1 MKLSKIR
8 TLIAGSKFSLLA
20 MFLITMSVMGC
31 DQAMKE
37 ANKEFMPNAQG
48 AIGEIILVM
57 DSTQWK
63 SQIGSE
69 LRQIFH
75 AVVPGLPQDEPQF
88 KLHRVNP
95 LNLNDVLKQ
104 AKNMIFVTVLN
115 DESQES
121 RVLKSYFTNKSLKR
135 IKEEDGLYM
144 FTKQND
150 FARGQEVLHLFGRDR
165 QTLISNLQTNREKI
179 RGYFENIELR
189 RLRARLFQSEMK
201 DLGSEIES
209 KHDFK
214 IRIPYGYEL
223 AKNGDNFIWI
233 RQIEYPEEKSFF
245 VYYEPYRSSDIFN
258 KNSIAELRNKIT
270 SKLLRDV
277 ENDDTYMMLQDE
289 KYMPFVTNEI
299 NLNGNYA
306 FEMRGLWKLNDI
318 SAGGP
323 FVSYT
328 TVDQKLGRLYYIEGY
343 VYRPSGDK
351 RDWMREMDTIL
362 QTFRVSDQTSSEP
375 TD

>member
-1 MKLSKIR
+1 MKSTGMNHKNIKLNSM
-8 TLIAGSKFSLLA
+8 LFLA
-20 MFLITMSVMGC
+20 ILFFALEGC
-31 DQAMKE
+31 NQAIQN

-48 AIGEIILVM
+48 SMGEIILVM

-75 AVVPGLPQDEPQF
+75 AVVPGLPQDESGF

-104 AKNMIFVTVLN
+104 AKNLIFVTVLS
-115 DESQES
+115 DKSQES
-121 RVLKSYFTNKSLKR
+121 QVLKSYFTNESLKR
-135 IKEEDGLYM
+135 IQNDDNLYM
-144 FTKQND
+144 FTKKDD
-150 FARGQEVLHLFGRDR
+150 FAQGQEVLHLFGKDR
-165 QTLISNLQTNREKI
+165 QTLIANLQENRDKI
-179 RGYFENIELR
+179 RRYFENIEIK
-189 RLRARLFQSEMK
+189 RLEASLFQSEMK
-201 DLGSEIES
+201 DLRSELKS
-209 KHDFK
+209 KHDFS
-214 IRIPYGYEL
+214 IRVPYGYEL
-223 AKNGDNFIWI
+223 ARNGDNFVWI
-233 RQIEYPEEKSFF
+233 RQLEYPEEKSFF
-245 VYYEPYRSSDIFN
+245 VYYEPYKSPDIFN
-258 KNSIAELRNKIT
+258 KDSIAKLRDKIT

-277 ENDDTYMMLQDE
+277 ENQDTYMMLQEE
-289 KYMPFVTNEI
+289 KYMPYVTNEI
-299 NLNGNYA
+299 SLNGNYA

-328 TVDQKLGRLYYIEGY
+328 TVDEKLQRLYYIEGY
-343 VYRPSGDK
+343 VYRPSNDK

-362 QTFRVSDQTSSEP
+362 RTFEISDQSPPEP